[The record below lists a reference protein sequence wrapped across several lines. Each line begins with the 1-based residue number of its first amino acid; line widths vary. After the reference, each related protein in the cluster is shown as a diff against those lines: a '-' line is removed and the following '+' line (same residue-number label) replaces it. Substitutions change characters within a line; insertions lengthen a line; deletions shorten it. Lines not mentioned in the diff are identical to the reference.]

1 MGQDRVGL
9 RRALSLGTEWPWI
22 SLTIPAQFSPIPS
35 FGLAVNPRRGGQ
47 WQRLSKISHPW
58 FRACPSTVTSWDIQ
72 ANRSLCH
79 THTEPALKFPAHI
92 CPRSRE
98 ATPAHPK
105 HSLCANTRLE
115 EESVEPLEP
124 VYCPYCHSTDRG
136 HSPLPASLPRRP
148 TGLLGQRK
156 LRPSCPQFSCW
167 ISKWPR
173 TGRSCINP
181 FSTSPTQPPGPWGGA
196 GSSLLLPGRLSGRK
210 GEQRDRS
217 TPSSSSPGAMPIP
230 GNRVFPKQQQWSC
243 SPRTDPIPDR
253 PGSAL
258 SPSRQCR

>member
-58 FRACPSTVTSWDIQ
+58 FRDCPSTVTSWDIQ

-105 HSLCANTRLE
+105 HSLCANTRLG
-115 EESVEPLEP
+115 VGGA
-124 VYCPYCHSTDRG
+124 TG
-136 HSPLPASLPRRP
+136 ASL
-148 TGLLGQRK
+148 L
-156 LRPSCPQFSCW
+156 
-167 ISKWPR
+167 
-173 TGRSCINP
+173 
-181 FSTSPTQPPGPWGGA
+181 
-196 GSSLLLPGRLSGRK
+196 SLLSQHRQRSQPTPGLPPKETHRAV
-210 GEQRDRS
+210 
-217 TPSSSSPGAMPIP
+217 GAEEAAAKLPP
-230 GNRVFPKQQQWSC
+230 VFLLDQ
-243 SPRTDPIPDR
+243 
-253 PGSAL
+253 
-258 SPSRQCR
+258 